1 MKSRRI
7 TTQQKADM
15 AYKEKTM
22 SNRYGPRIV
31 TDGLVCCLD
40 AADRNSYPGSG
51 TTLYDLSGSGYNASL
66 VNGAAYNTSNGG
78 TIKFDGSNDFANLS
92 IPITFSQITMMFFVK
107 YNVIGSRWNM
117 ILDTF
122 RNGNVHKFTFH
133 STGGSTQTNMAII
146 GLNTSTL
153 IRSNLTT
160 NQWYCFGATYNGST
174 FTGYSDGISTNS
186 CSATGTINLTNTIGI
201 GARYGGG
208 GFQNAYF
215 PSLWVY
221 NRALSAD
228 EMLQNYNA
236 TKGRFGL

>member
-1 MKSRRI
+1 
-7 TTQQKADM
+7 
-15 AYKEKTM
+15 M
-22 SNRYGPRIV
+22 SYANGPKIV

-40 AADRNSYPGSG
+40 AANRKSYPGSG

-66 VNGAAYNTSNGG
+66 VNGAAYNSANGG

-107 YNVIGSRWNM
+107 YNVIGSQYNM
-117 ILDTF
+117 ILDTYK
-122 RNGNVHKFTFH
+122 NGNVHKFTFH
-133 STGGSTQTNMAII
+133 SSGGATQTNIAII
-146 GLNTSTL
+146 GLGTSAL
-153 IRSNLTT
+153 IRSDLIT

-174 FTGYSDGISTNS
+174 ITAYSDGISTNS
-186 CSATGTINLTNTIGI
+186 SSGTGTINLTNTIGI
-201 GARYGGG
+201 GGRYGGG
-208 GFQNAYF
+208 YYQNAYF

-228 EMLQNYNA
+228 EMLQNYHA